1 MSRRAKHSA
10 GKDKEEIADYADKR
24 FMDRGTSYC
33 FWYFSASDSTT
44 SKLVGRNSFDYHRY
58 ICYCEK
64 WMRNT
69 GSDLV
74 VICTVQGEL
83 TASVIKSR
91 LESEGI
97 PVLLEYES
105 AGRVFAMTVDGL
117 GKVRILVPQEF
128 ADEAKQII
136 SPEEC
141 SQVEE

>member
-1 MSRRAKHSA
+1 
-10 GKDKEEIADYADKR
+10 
-24 FMDRGTSYC
+24 
-33 FWYFSASDSTT
+33 
-44 SKLVGRNSFDYHRY
+44 
-58 ICYCEK
+58 
-64 WMRNT
+64 MRNT